1 MADYTLAVS
10 EQEIARYRMMAQRAL
25 ADEHQ
30 QLDQAGVA
38 PGAVLADVGCGPAA
52 MSVELAA
59 MVGPSGRVIAVEREE
74 EARAAARQV
83 IAESGASNIELR
95 EGTAT
100 STGVEPGSVDVVMMR
115 HVLAHNG

>member
-10 EQEIARYRMMAQRAL
+10 EAEIARYRLMAQVAL
-25 ADEHQ
+25 AAEAR
-30 QLDQAGVA
+30 QLELAEIGAGATV
-38 PGAVLADVGCGPAA
+38 ADVGCGPAA

-59 MVGPSGRVIAVEREE
+59 LVGPDGRVIAVERED

-83 IAESGASNIELR
+83 IAESGVGNVDLR

-100 STGVEPGSVDVVMMR
+100 GTGI
-115 HVLAHNG
+115 